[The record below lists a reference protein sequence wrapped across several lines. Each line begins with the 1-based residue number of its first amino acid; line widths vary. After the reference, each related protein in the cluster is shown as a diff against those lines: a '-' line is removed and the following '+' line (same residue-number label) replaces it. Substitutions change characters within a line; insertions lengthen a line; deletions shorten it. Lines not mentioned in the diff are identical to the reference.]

1 MVTALYRRYRPEN
14 FAELIGQTQVTD
26 PLRTALRTN
35 RVNHAYLFSGP
46 RGCGKTTSARI
57 LARCLNCAQGP
68 TDTPCGVCASCV
80 ELSRDGGG
88 SLDVIEIDAASHNGV
103 DDARDIRD
111 RAVFAPARDRFKIFI
126 LDEAHMVT
134 PQGFNAL
141 LKVVEEPPEHVKFI
155 FATTEP
161 DKVIG
166 TIRSRTHHYPFRLV
180 PPAQMLEYVHELCE
194 SESVEAA
201 PGVLP
206 LVVRAGGGSVRDTL
220 SLLDQLMA
228 GSENGAIEYE
238 RAVALLGYTHA
249 SLLDDVV
256 EALGARD
263 GAAAF
268 AAVDRVVQTG
278 QDPRRFVE
286 DLLERL
292 RDLIVVGATV
302 EGASAVLRGVTA
314 DELDRLVHQSH
325 AFGAAEL
332 SRSADVVNRAL
343 TDMTGATSPRLHLE
357 LMIARVLVP
366 ESDQTGRGALA
377 RVERLER
384 RVGVEG
390 PGSAS
395 SAAPGPST
403 DSRPTEVRPA
413 SGRSAPAVA
422 SSAPASTA
430 PAATSP
436 SAAPV
441 EATPSTEAA
450 GGPSAVESATASW
463 ATAAPSAP
471 ADPVGSSAPATTEPA
486 PPSAPH
492 SAAWAQTPDP
502 ARGAGSGA
510 APVTLQQL
518 RDSWPEIV
526 EVVQKARRTA
536 WMVVVTATVVD
547 FADDVLTLAFPS
559 ANDVESFKRPQ
570 GAAEG
575 VSEYLRRAIVDV
587 LGVKVKYIARVEG
600 DGPAGPTPTGA
611 PPVDA
616 SVPPAASGPQRD
628 TGRSAAPATD
638 GGQQASAPSPQGSTS
653 AETGRTTAAAAEK
666 AAPEA
671 SAVPAA
677 NSPRTSAPAAAPAT
691 AERRGAPATASPTA
705 ERSSAP
711 APVTGWDV
719 ATIPQTP
726 PPEPDEPEHITEEP
740 PGGVP
745 TVDAA
750 PPPPE
755 ADVPPAGRSVSGP
768 PSSAATASTPGPAS
782 PAATAGAGPSVAERR
797 AATGDPRRGIPTGSR
812 YGEAV
817 VREILGAQ
825 FIEEETIAPRV
836 TPQRSE

>member
-1 MVTALYRRYRPEN
+1 VVTALYRRYRPEN

-395 SAAPGPST
+395 SSASGPST
-403 DSRPTEVRPA
+403 AAHPTEVGPA
-413 SGRSAPAVA
+413 SGRSAPAVV
-422 SSAPASTA
+422 SSAPVSTA
-430 PAATSP
+430 PAVTSP

-471 ADPVGSSAPATTEPA
+471 VEPVGSAAPATTEPA

-492 SAAWAQTPDP
+492 SAAWAQTPDSGQ
-502 ARGAGSGA
+502 GAGSGA
-510 APVTLQQL
+510 APVTLQQM

-616 SVPPAASGPQRD
+616 SVPTAASTPRRD

-638 GGQQASAPSPQGSTS
+638 GGRQASAPSPQGSTP
-653 AETGRTTAAAAEK
+653 AETGRTTAAAAEP
-666 AAPEA
+666 AAPDD
-671 SAVPAA
+671 SA
-677 NSPRTSAPAAAPAT
+677 APAASPPRTPAPAT
-691 AERRGAPATASPTA
+691 RSASA
-705 ERSSAP
+705 ERSSAPASASVARPGAP

-755 ADVPPAGRSVSGP
+755 ADASPVGRSVAGA
-768 PSSAATASTPGPAS
+768 PSSAATASTPA
-782 PAATAGAGPSVAERR
+782 PAAPAASTGAGPSVAERR